1 MHPEFATIGL
11 IKGTLFFFF
20 HRMSGKTE
28 RSLRQQTSRVS
39 KHCLCRK
46 VEGEAS
52 MSGRVTCGNVQG
64 LEPKGLFG

>member
-11 IKGTLFFFF
+11 IKGTLFFF

-28 RSLRQQTSRVS
+28 RSAREQTSRVS

-64 LEPKGLFG
+64 LEPKDLFG